1 MALST
6 WAKTQLSHLLPLD
19 QESLNEIID
28 YTSALPKDAAAEHLK
43 NLLGDS
49 PKALEFISSF
59 NARRDA
65 PNRATPTQITASA
78 PPETARKSRKKKNP
92 LNKLPPPRRPEDY
105 GNTLG
110 AYQKKEEQDYMGGS
124 RRHRPEPVL
133 AKSLALSHQPD
144 ARQLPKAVPAISTPA
159 AKPPPSASGHLIS
172 DLPNV
177 RSGSRTS
184 SRTSSP
190 APKTKINVAGGTSMH
205 GASTT
210 LQDLV
215 SPLLPFHM
223 SSIDHFQDSA
233 IRTLELQT
241 NPSLSA
247 DPSSRRCTCLATRH
261 PLLAAAPNCL
271 NCGKIVCVKEGIGPC
286 TFCGH
291 PLLSSHEISA
301 MIESLRQERGQE
313 KMNLNNASQRRP
325 DLASNS
331 RPFTNPS
338 TGTSTPSSSSAAADK
353 SLDLAK
359 EHRDKLLA
367 YQAENARRTHII
379 DEAADFETPTSGL
392 SMWSSPVERAAQL
405 KRQQKVLREQEW
417 NAKPEYEKRRVVVS
431 VDLVGGKV
439 VRRMGDVE
447 RPRTDGGNKLGE
459 EVIADGGDAH
469 AAGNSDGG
477 GTFSRNPLLGSLI
490 RPVWKGK
497 DKASEME
504 EDSKENRPRESAW
517 RRVQDDNDDNEAWI
531 LDGGVYGSRDDERR
545 LGDEEHA
552 QG

>member
-1 MALST
+1 MSPST
-6 WAKTQLSHLLPLD
+6 WATTQLSQLLPLD
-19 QESLNEIID
+19 QDSLTQIID
-28 YTSALPKDAAAEHLK
+28 YTSALPKDDAAEHLK

-65 PNRATPTQITASA
+65 PNTAPSA
-78 PPETARKSRKKKNP
+78 VAPAPALPEGARKLRKKKAP
-92 LNKLPPPRRPEDY
+92 LNNLPPPRHPEDY

-110 AYQKKEEQDYMGGS
+110 AYQKKKEEDYMGGS
-124 RRHRPEPVL
+124 KRPHPEPTL
-133 AKSLALSHQPD
+133 AKTLALSDQPD
-144 ARQLPKAVPAISTPA
+144 ARQLPKPTPANPTPA

-177 RSGSRTS
+177 RSDSRTS

-190 APKTKINVAGGTSMH
+190 APKTKINVAGGNSMH

-215 SPLLPFHM
+215 RPPLPFQKP
-223 SSIDHFQDSA
+223 SINQSQDSA
-233 IRTLELQT
+233 IRALELQT
-241 NPSLSA
+241 NSSLSA
-247 DPSSRRCTCLATRH
+247 DPSHRRCTCLATRH

-271 NCGKIVCVKEGIGPC
+271 NCGKIICVKEGIGPC
-286 TFCGH
+286 TFCGY
-291 PLLSSHEISA
+291 PLLSSQEITA
-301 MIESLRQERGQE
+301 MIDSLRQERGQE
-313 KMNLNNASQRRP
+313 KMNLNNASHRRA
-325 DLASNS
+325 DLASAP
-331 RPFTNPS
+331 RPFTDS
-338 TGTSTPSSSSAAADK
+338 SAGTSTPSSSSITADK
-353 SLDLAK
+353 TLDLAK
-359 EHRDKLLA
+359 QHRDKLLA

-439 VRRMGDVE
+439 VRRMAEVK
-447 RPRTDGGNKLGE
+447 RPEAGEEEMGE
-459 EVIADGGDAH
+459 EVDTIGAGEHAGGDGGA
-469 AAGNSDGG
+469 
-477 GTFSRNPLLGSLI
+477 FSKNPLLGSLI
-490 RPVWKGK
+490 RPVWNYKGK
-497 DKASEME
+497 DTDRGQDE
-504 EDSKENRPRESAW
+504 SKENLARKSAW

-531 LDGGVYGSRDDERR
+531 LDGGIYGGQDNERR
-545 LGDEEHA
+545 LGNEEHA